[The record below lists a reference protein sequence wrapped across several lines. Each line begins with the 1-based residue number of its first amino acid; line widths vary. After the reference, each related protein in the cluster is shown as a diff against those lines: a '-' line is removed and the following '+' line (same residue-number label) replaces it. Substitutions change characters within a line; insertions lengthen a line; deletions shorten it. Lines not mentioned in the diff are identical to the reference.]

1 MATKKFNYKKS
12 LEEIEQI
19 VHKIENE
26 EPDIDEL
33 SAMVKKAAELIRL
46 CKSKLKDT
54 NGELEDIMKNLEE

>member
-19 VHKIENE
+19 VLKIENE

-33 SAMVKKAAELIRL
+33 SSMVKKAADLIKQ
-46 CKSKLKDT
+46 CKAKLKET
-54 NGELEDIMKNLEE
+54 NSELEDIIENLEE